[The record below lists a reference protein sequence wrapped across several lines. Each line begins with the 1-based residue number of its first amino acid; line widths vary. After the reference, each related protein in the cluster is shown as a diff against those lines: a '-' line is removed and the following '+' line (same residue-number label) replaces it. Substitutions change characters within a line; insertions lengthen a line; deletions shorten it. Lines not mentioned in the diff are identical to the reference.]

1 MDKYE
6 LIKNILTELAL
17 LSIEFREYIII
28 DKEDKSPVTELDII
42 NQYICEDIVN
52 YFYPNDKIIA
62 EENTNNSFAI
72 QTIKKYMTI
81 IDKFV
86 KKIKEKEFNIEN
98 KSENI
103 WFIDPIDGTK
113 GFIDNKTYSIVI
125 SVTNKNEL
133 INSGIATIGLNTL
146 FKSIPNII
154 IATTDGLKME
164 VFNDKKEK
172 IILNEIDKKN
182 RTIAI
187 SRKHRSKEIYKLLKN
202 KNYDLIEID
211 SQAKYLVVA
220 LNFVDIYIREEGS
233 CGNKNDYAWD
243 HLAGIHL
250 VKSIGGLTLDYNK
263 NEPKFDTKDGR
274 MYFDKYLITA
284 KNLVIY
290 SDLLENIRKENL

>member
-6 LIKNILTELAL
+6 LIKNILTELSI
-17 LSIEFREYIII
+17 LSIEFREYTIIN
-28 DKEDKSPVTELDII
+28 KEDKSPVTELDII
-42 NQYICEDIVN
+42 NQYICENIVN
-52 YFYPNDKIIA
+52 YFCPNDKIIA
-62 EENTNNSFAI
+62 EENTNNHFAI
-72 QTIKKYMTI
+72 QTIIKYKTI
-81 IDKFV
+81 IDKFL
-86 KKIKEKEFNIEN
+86 KKIKDKEFNIEN

-125 SVTNKNEL
+125 SVTNKDKF
-133 INSGIATIGLNTL
+133 INSGIATIGLNKV

-154 IATTDGLKME
+154 IATTDSLKIE
-164 VFNDKKEK
+164 IFNDKNEK
-172 IILNEIDKKN
+172 IILNKIDNKN

-187 SRKHRSKEIYKLLKN
+187 SRKHRSKEIYKILKN

-220 LNFVDIYIREEGS
+220 LNLVDIYIREEGS

-250 VKSIGGLTLDYNK
+250 VNTIGGLTLDYNN
-263 NEPKFDTKDGR
+263 NEPKFDTNNGR
-274 MYFDKYLITA
+274 MYFYKYLITA
-284 KNLVIY
+284 KSFVIY
-290 SDLLENIRKENL
+290 SELLENLRKENM